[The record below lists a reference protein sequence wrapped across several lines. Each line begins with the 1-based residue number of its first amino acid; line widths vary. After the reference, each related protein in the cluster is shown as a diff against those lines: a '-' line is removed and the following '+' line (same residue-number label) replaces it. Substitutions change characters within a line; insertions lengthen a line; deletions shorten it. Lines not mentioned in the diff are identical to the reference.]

1 MNGLTVTNLVLWL
14 LGLRVGQ
21 TSCPR
26 PQSPRRPGCHG
37 YATGSAAGGQSG
49 TVQALFAC
57 SITIH
62 VLEQNGEPVFSYS
75 HCSELNT
82 ATVNTTISLRVSEQ
96 LTSQN
101 THSSTKELPDTRK
114 PRYRNSTSFEGH
126 PDMLP

>member
-1 MNGLTVTNLVLWL
+1 MDMPLDL
-14 LGLRVGQ
+14 LLAASQGQ
-21 TSCPR
+21 CKHCLP
-26 PQSPRRPGCHG
+26 
-37 YATGSAAGGQSG
+37 
-49 TVQALFAC
+49 VQLPSMC
-57 SITIH
+57 WSR
-62 VLEQNGEPVFSYS
+62 LDQNGEPVFSYS

-101 THSSTKELPDTRK
+101 AHSSTKELPDTRK